1 MMSFLKASIC
11 LLAITPFSQACTKL
25 MDGKDKNEN
34 KREIIELLRK
44 LADMLEEQENI
55 RQPIGARNPVVV
67 DTLDDIAGISYP
79 IDYPIDQGA
88 VPIPPPISP
97 RFPKVE
103 YLRIAD
109 KVDCPLWD
117 DGSCGAKT
125 AKGD

>member
-11 LLAITPFSQACTKL
+11 LLAITPFLQACTKL

-55 RQPIGARNPVVV
+55 RLPVGTRNPVVV
-67 DTLDDIAGISYP
+67 DTWDDIAGISYP
-79 IDYPIDQGA
+79 IDQGG
-88 VPIPPPISP
+88 VSIPPPISP
-97 RFPKVE
+97 RFPMVE
-103 YLRIAD
+103 YYKIAD
-109 KVDCPLWD
+109 KKDCPLWD
-117 DGSCGAKT
+117 DGSCAAKT